1 MLSNTILQQKI
12 WLQSFSLAWID
23 HVNAVSVLIGCV
35 YRQFSRFQLC
45 LLEQRMAS
53 REQSLFFDEI
63 GSLSIYNTDGSENV
77 TQKANS
83 RYLKLLRP
91 YPI

>member
-1 MLSNTILQQKI
+1 MFSNTILQQKI

-23 HVNAVSVLIGCV
+23 RVNAVSVLIGCV
-35 YRQFSRFQLC
+35 YRQFSFQLC

-83 RYLKLLRP
+83 RCLRLLRL
-91 YPI
+91 YSI